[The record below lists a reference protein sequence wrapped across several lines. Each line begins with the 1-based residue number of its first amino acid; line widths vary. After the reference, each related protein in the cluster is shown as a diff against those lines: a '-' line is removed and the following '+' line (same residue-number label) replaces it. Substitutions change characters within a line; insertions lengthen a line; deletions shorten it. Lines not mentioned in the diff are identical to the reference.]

1 MRRVKRAKGKHIES
15 RMKKME
21 AREMVNE
28 LHTKLHGI
36 PYFHVL
42 DSEKDTNTDLGESQ
56 EEELV
61 DHMDME

>member
-1 MRRVKRAKGKHIES
+1 
-15 RMKKME
+15 MKKME